1 MAARISL
8 RDYQRELATR
18 LQGAA
23 SRRAVSKLGLQV
35 GAEAWLVDLAEAG
48 EVVPVP
54 PITPVPLA
62 RPWFRGVSNIRGN
75 LYSVVDFSA
84 FLGGA
89 AATPSEQARLLLLGE
104 RFRMGCA
111 LLVDRALGL
120 HSPEELRPLAPDAPR
135 APWVRAE
142 YGDKQGARWKELNV
156 AQLVQQPEF
165 LAVGA

>member
-1 MAARISL
+1 MAERISL
-8 RDYQRELATR
+8 RDYQRELSAR

-23 SRRAVSKLGLQV
+23 GRHALSKLGMQV
-35 GAEAWLVDLAEAG
+35 GAEAWLIDLAEAG

-62 RPWFRGVSNIRGN
+62 RPWYRGVANIRGS
-75 LYSVVDFSA
+75 LYSVVDFSV

-89 AATPSEQARLLLLGE
+89 AAVPSEQARLLLLGE

-111 LLVDRALGL
+111 LLVDRSLGL
-120 HSPEELRPLAPDAPR
+120 RNPEQLRPLAPEAPL

-142 YGDKQGARWKELNV
+142 YGDKEGARWKELNV
-156 AQLVQQPEF
+156 ARLVQRPEF
-165 LAVGA
+165 LAAGA